1 MADADQGSGR
11 AGLEETRRAGRPAL
25 VCLCS
30 PAASAIT
37 IRIDASAQRPFTC
50 AGKNGTRQI
59 HPFRMTYLPA
69 AEETAAAPNESWAD
83 VCALAADQP
92 QSLSAIGT
100 PVRRVMPNAP

>member
-1 MADADQGSGR
+1 
-11 AGLEETRRAGRPAL
+11 
-25 VCLCS
+25 
-30 PAASAIT
+30 
-37 IRIDASAQRPFTC
+37 
-50 AGKNGTRQI
+50 
-59 HPFRMTYLPA
+59 MTYLPA